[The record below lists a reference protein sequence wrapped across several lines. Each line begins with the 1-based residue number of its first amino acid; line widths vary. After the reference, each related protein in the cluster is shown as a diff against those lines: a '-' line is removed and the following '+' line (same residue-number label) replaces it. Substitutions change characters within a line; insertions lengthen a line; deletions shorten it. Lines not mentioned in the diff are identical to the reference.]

1 MKNFAASAKGADAR
15 RQTTKELA
23 DSSGGAPSAQPVGGV
38 VRDSIRAAPVLR
50 VFLKIFLI
58 SLAALLAPPGV
69 ALAQIAG
76 SGTIQGTLTDA
87 SGAAVPQATVTA
99 TNVATG
105 VAIVR
110 QPTAAGLYVLSPLPA
125 GDYNIKI
132 TAPGFQT
139 INQQHVVVE
148 ELQTVGL
155 DFQLK
160 VGSASE
166 EVTVSA
172 SATML
177 RTDDV
182 ALGSSMQNTTYNA
195 LPLAMAGVPRDP
207 TQFIALA
214 PGVAAVVTQA
224 AGPSYTSFNGG
235 QQETA
240 ELYLEGVPMTYP
252 NQQGDTRNLA
262 LGVSVEAI
270 EQFQVETT
278 GQKAMYQGQGMHN
291 YVLKSGT
298 NQFHGAVYEYFR
310 NTSLDARGFF
320 SPIVPVDHQN
330 EFGANLGGR
339 IIKDKLF
346 FFSNYSGYYYNTA
359 TAPTFIT
366 IPTAAQRIGNF
377 SALTTPIYDPA
388 SASCSGSVCTKAQFS
403 GNIIPTNRISPVSN
417 SFQSY
422 LPATTNGNITNN
434 YLSSLPKKLHNNNTT
449 NKVDWNQSQKNRI
462 SGLYAHSKYLT
473 DYTGNLAPNGTA
485 LPLPYNTSAGIVEE
499 LPTIAQI
506 HQTFVFTPALVNDA
520 SFGLARIWI
529 PLFST
534 TADGNYIGKAGL
546 TGMPPGNASLAFPAI
561 NFAGPNA
568 PNTWGTTG
576 PFNEAENNFT
586 FADNLAWVRGR
597 HSLTFGFQ
605 IQRLQDN
612 RTPADTG
619 SNASFSFSNNETAG
633 FLPNSSTLATTTGN
647 AFASYLLGAVDSAS
661 VAQNSVVVYGA
672 RYHDW
677 SAFVQDDWSV
687 NSRLTMNIGL
697 RYDFFGPSFE
707 VADRMSFLNPDIPNP
722 AAGGRPG
729 ALQFAGNGPA
739 SCNCQYPYN
748 AHYKNFEPRFGL
760 AYKLDSK
767 TVLRTG
773 FTLNYTHGAAGIGGN
788 GANAGPSQL
797 GYNANATFTSPATG
811 QPAFYWANGLP
822 PYQHTPFI
830 DPGYGVGFTTTNP
843 TGAISIPYASPDLA
857 ARPPYY
863 MNWSFGVQRELTGN
877 MTVGAT
883 YAASVGHFLANAAD
897 FGIWTNSIYPSCLVL
912 GSLLNL
918 QATSTNL
925 AAASRIVPGIALP
938 FSNFQGTIAQA
949 LKPFPQYS
957 GVTYYSGDLGNS
969 TYNSLQLTFD
979 RRFSGGLTGQAGY
992 TFSREIDDVIGVGSH
1007 LGAVGGN
1014 RDPFNGH
1021 LDKSLGTLDH
1031 RHIFH
1036 ATFVYD
1042 LPFGTGRRF
1051 SGGNAVVRTLVSGW
1065 QLSGIVT
1072 FTSGA
1077 PLGITGSGCVT
1088 PGIVSTCMASYA
1100 PNFSGPV
1107 RINGDYGNGNAL
1119 APGAVSYIDK
1129 KAFADP
1135 APYTFGNTPRA
1146 APYGLFAPSLLGEDI
1161 SIRRQIS
1168 ITERVKIALSGDFFN
1183 ITNSVYFAAPG
1194 TNIDSSTFG
1203 QVTTTANLPR
1213 KLQINARLTF

>member
-1 MKNFAASAKGADAR
+1 MKNFAAS
-15 RQTTKELA
+15 
-23 DSSGGAPSAQPVGGV
+23 
-38 VRDSIRAAPVLR
+38 
-50 VFLKIFLI
+50 FLI
-58 SLAALLAPPGV
+58 SLAALLAPSGA

-105 VAIVR
+105 VITVR

-132 TAPGFQT
+132 TAPGFQS
-139 INQQHVVVE
+139 INQQHVILE
-148 ELQTVGL
+148 QLQTLGL

-235 QQETA
+235 QQETG
-240 ELYLEGVPMTYP
+240 ELYLEGLAMTYP
-252 NQQGDTRNLA
+252 NQQGDTRNLS

-298 NQFHGAVYEYFR
+298 NQLHGAVYEYFR
-310 NTSLDARGFF
+310 NTNLDARGFF

-330 EFGANLGGR
+330 EFGANVGGR

-388 SASCSGSVCTKAQFS
+388 SASCTGSVCTKAQFP
-403 GNIIPTNRISPVSN
+403 GNIIPANRISSVSN

-434 YLSSLPKKLHNNNTT
+434 YLSSLPKQLHNNNTT
-449 NKVDWNQSQKNRI
+449 NKVDWNQSEKNRI
-462 SGLYAHSKYLT
+462 SGLFAHSQYLT

-499 LPTIAQI
+499 RPTIAQI
-506 HQTFVFTPALVNDA
+506 HQTYVFTPTIVNNA
-520 SFGLARIWI
+520 SYGLSRIWI
-529 PLFST
+529 PLFSA
-534 TADGNYIGKAGL
+534 TAAGNYIGKAGL

-586 FADNLAWVRGR
+586 FADNLGWVRGK
-597 HSLTFGFQ
+597 HSFTFGFQ

-647 AFASYLLGAVDSAS
+647 AFASYLLGAVDSAA

-687 NSRLTMNIGL
+687 NSHLTVNIGL

-707 VADRMSFLNPDIPNP
+707 VVDRMSFLNPNIPNP
-722 AAGGRPG
+722 AAAGRLG
-729 ALQFAGNGPA
+729 ALQFAGNGNA
-739 SCNCQYPYN
+739 SCHCTYPYN
-748 AHYKNFEPRFGL
+748 AHYKNFEPRLGL
-760 AYKLDSK
+760 AYRLDSK

-773 FTLNYTHGAAGIGGN
+773 FTLNFTHGAAGIGGN
-788 GANAGPSQL
+788 GAGAGPSQL

-811 QPAFYWANGLP
+811 QPAFYWSNGLP
-822 PYQHTPFI
+822 AYQHTPFI

-863 MNWSFGVQRELTGN
+863 MNWSFGLQRELTAN
-877 MTVGAT
+877 MTVGAA
-883 YAASVGHFLANAAD
+883 YSASVGHFLANDAD
-897 FGIWTNSIYPSCLVL
+897 FGIWTNSIYPSYLAL

-918 QATSTNL
+918 QATPANL
-925 AAASRIVPGIALP
+925 TAASRIVPGIALP

-969 TYNSLQLTFD
+969 TYNSLQLTFE
-979 RRFSGGLTGQAGY
+979 RRFSGGLTAQAGY
-992 TFSREIDDVIGVGSH
+992 TFSREIDNVIGVASH

-1014 RDPFNGH
+1014 RNPFNGQ

-1042 LPFGTGRRF
+1042 LPFGAGRRF
-1051 SGGNAVVRTLVSGW
+1051 SGGNAVVRALISGW

-1088 PGIVSTCMASYA
+1088 PGIVSTCMASYT

-1107 RINGDYGNGNAL
+1107 RINGDYGDGNAL

-1135 APYTFGNTPRA
+1135 APYTFGNTPRS
-1146 APYGLFAPSLLGEDI
+1146 APYGLFAPSLLGTDI
-1161 SIRRQIS
+1161 SVRRQIS
-1168 ITERVKIALSGDFFN
+1168 ITERVKVALSGDFFN

-1194 TNIDSSTFG
+1194 TNIDSATFG

>member
-1 MKNFAASAKGADAR
+1 MKS
-15 RQTTKELA
+15 LVL
-23 DSSGGAPSAQPVGGV
+23 SSLV
-38 VRDSIRAAPVLR
+38 V
-50 VFLKIFLI
+50 F
-58 SLAALLAPPGV
+58 AALLWAEGI
-69 ALAQIAG
+69 ALGQIAG
-76 SGTIQGTLTDA
+76 SGTIQGTITDA
-87 SGAAVPQATVTA
+87 SAAVVPQATVTA
-99 TNVATG
+99 VNIATG
-105 VAIVR
+105 ATTVR
-110 QPTAAGLYVLSPLPA
+110 QTTAAGLYVLSPLSPGEYNLRIAA
-125 GDYNIKI
+125 G
-132 TAPGFQT
+132 GFQT
-139 INQQHVVVE
+139 INQQHVTVE

-155 DFQLK
+155 DIQLK
-160 VGSASE
+160 VGSATE

-195 LPLAMAGVPRDP
+195 LPLAMGGVPRDP
-207 TQFIALA
+207 TQFVALA

-240 ELYLEGVPMTYP
+240 ELYLEGLAMTYP
-252 NQQGDTRNLA
+252 NQQGDTRDLS

-298 NQFHGAVYEYFR
+298 NQFHGAAYEYFR
-310 NTSLDARGFF
+310 NTALDTRGFF

-330 EFGANLGGR
+330 EFGGNIGGR

-346 FFSNYSGYYYNTA
+346 FFSNYSGYYYKTA
-359 TAPTFIT
+359 TPPAFIT
-366 IPTAAQRIGNF
+366 IPTAAERVGNF
-377 SALTTPIYDPA
+377 SALTAAIYDPA
-388 SASCSGSVCTKAQFS
+388 STSCSGSVCTKSVFS
-403 GNIIPTNRISPVSN
+403 GNIIPTSRISPVSN

-422 LPATTNGNITNN
+422 LPGTTNNNIVNN
-434 YLSSLPKKLHNNNTT
+434 YLSSLPKTLHNNNTT
-449 NKVDWNQSQKNRI
+449 NKVDWNPSEKNRI
-462 SGLYAHSKYLT
+462 SGLFAHSKYLT
-473 DYTGNLAPNGTA
+473 DYTGNLAPSGTA
-485 LPLPYNTSAGIVEE
+485 LPEPYNTSAGIVEE
-499 LPTIAQI
+499 VPTIAQI
-506 HQTFVFTPALVNDA
+506 HETYVFSPTIVNNA
-520 SFGLARIWI
+520 SFGLSRIWI
-529 PLFST
+529 PLFSA
-534 TADGNYIGKAGL
+534 TADGNYIQKAGL
-546 TGMPPGNASLAFPAI
+546 TGLPPGNASLAFPAI
-561 NFAGPNA
+561 NFNGPNA
-568 PNTWGTTG
+568 PNVWSTTG

-586 FADNLAWVRGR
+586 FADNLGWVRGK

-619 SNASFSFSNNETAG
+619 SNASFTFSNNETAG
-633 FLPNSSTLATTTGN
+633 FLPNSGTLATTTGN
-647 AFASYLLGAVDSAS
+647 AFASYLLGAVDSSA

-687 NSRLTMNIGL
+687 SSRLTLNVGL

-707 VADRMSFLNPDIPNP
+707 VANRMSFLNPNIANP
-722 AAGGRPG
+722 AAGGRLG

-739 SCNCQYPYN
+739 SCNCTYPYN
-748 AHYKNFEPRFGL
+748 AHYLNFEPRIGV
-760 AYKLDSK
+760 AYRLDSK

-773 FTLNYTHGAAGIGGN
+773 FTLNFTHGAAGIGGN
-788 GANAGPSQL
+788 GAAAGPSLL
-797 GYNANATFTSPATG
+797 GYNANATFSSPATG
-811 QPAFYWANGLP
+811 LPAFYWNGGLP
-822 PYQHTPFI
+822 AYQHTPFI
-830 DPGYGVGFTTTNP
+830 DPGYGAGFTTTNP
-843 TGAISIPYASPDLA
+843 TGAVSIPYASPDLA

-863 MNWSFGVQRELTGN
+863 MNWSFGLQRELTNN
-877 MTVGAT
+877 MTVGAA
-883 YAASVGHFLANAAD
+883 YSASVGHFLANGGD
-897 FGIWTNSIYPSCLVL
+897 FGIWTNSIGPSYLAL

-918 QATSTNL
+918 QATPANL
-925 AAASRIVPGIALP
+925 TAASKIIPGIGLP

-969 TYNSLQLTFD
+969 TYNSLQLTFE
-979 RRFSGGLTGQAGY
+979 RRFSSGLTGQAGY
-992 TFSREIDDVIGVGSH
+992 TYSKEIDNVIGVGSH

-1014 RDPFNGH
+1014 RNPFDGS

-1036 ATFVYD
+1036 ATFVYQ
-1042 LPFGTGRRF
+1042 LPFGKGRRF
-1051 SGGNAVVRTLVSGW
+1051 SGGNVIVRSLVSGW
-1065 QLSGIVT
+1065 QLSGLVT
-1072 FTSGA
+1072 YTSGA
-1077 PLGITGSGCVT
+1077 PLGITGSGCNT
-1088 PGIVSTCMASYA
+1088 PGIVSTCMVSYA
-1100 PNFSGPV
+1100 PGYTGAV

-1119 APGAVSYIDK
+1119 APGAIPYIA
-1129 KAFADP
+1129 KAAFVDP
-1135 APYTFGNTPRA
+1135 APYTFGNTARG
-1146 APYGLFAPSLLGEDI
+1146 APYGLFAPGLWDEDVSLRREINI
-1161 SIRRQIS
+1161 S
-1168 ITERVKIALSGDFFN
+1168 ERVKLALTGDFFN

-1213 KLQINARLTF
+1213 KIQVNARITF